1 MSTAVK
7 IFIGFEMAVD
17 DIFDSESDEKFNV
30 LVLTLCLFPMFVCV
44 CVLDCN
50 IF

>member
-30 LVLTLCLFPMFVCV
+30 LVLTLSFPNVCLCLCV
-44 CVLDCN
+44 RL
-50 IF
+50 